1 MFPAGLPSNPLYP
14 GAPLTTQASWLSI
27 YRFCL
32 ANKLTDVA
40 TKQLLDLVSI
50 HCPKPNLSPKS
61 LYLLKNMLGCME
73 TVNTYYCSTCYG
85 EVEDAMKGCLKHEC
99 KTASTQV
106 CYFTLLSFESRLKSI
121 VEGLC

>member
-1 MFPAGLPSNPLYP
+1 MFPAELPSDPLYP
-14 GAPLTTQASWLSI
+14 GAPLTAQASWLSI

-73 TVNTYYCSTCYG
+73 TINKYYCSTCYG
-85 EVEDAMKGCLKHEC
+85 KVEDAIKGCLKQEC